1 MTARVAIIAPYAE
14 LKRESVGGA
23 DPKIDDES
31 RKAFEF
37 YK

>member
-1 MTARVAIIAPYAE
+1 MTARVAIIASHAE

-23 DPKIDDES
+23 NPKIDDES
-31 RKAFEF
+31 RNAFEF